1 MKLTIDFFS
10 SGKCCAQYDAGVG
23 RVVEDYDRPSQKL
36 PFEYKSD
43 SFWESKIYRLNI
55 K

>member
-1 MKLTIDFFS
+1 MQNEIEHWFFF

-36 PFEYKSD
+36 PFDYKSD
-43 SFWESKIYRLNI
+43 NFWESKMY
-55 K
+55 